1 MSYMFPYFPALQYEA
16 TCVESQAIF

>member
-1 MSYMFPYFPALQYEA
+1 MFPYFPALQYEA